1 MRRICLVAV
10 IVLIANALANAQ
22 TIILR
27 DTVRLRDSSAIVEPL
42 EPSHVARIVRGIVD
56 VDDDNNAPPRRNF
69 LSDSVMSEGYLS
81 QSFASG
87 NRRDLSP
94 NTTADLKLGAK
105 LSGGIAINAEILD
118 SDMPMD
124 DEGVTNQINE
134 LTSVR
139 ITASKDSTRLSVG
152 DIVAENNTN
161 SLVRY
166 SKKIK
171 GLDFFT
177 VNGFSNGD
185 TIAAHTDF
193 AATKGKFRRQQ
204 FFGQENSQGPYYLTG
219 NDSTTSVVVLI
230 GTEIVYLDGNRL
242 ARGEDADYVI
252 DYNSGCITFSI
263 KHIITSQSSIV
274 VDFEYSD
281 TQYNNFFLF
290 AEGRYQHRGVR
301 YSAGYM
307 SEYDGLGTAADS
319 AAMDSTMARPRRSDY
334 TFLGVDGNIKNRT
347 NFNLETAFAKLTADR
362 LQPSATTDRATAF
375 TADLEHIII
384 KNDTTRTLSA
394 HTNWRFFSKNFV
406 PLTTEKNVDFQ
417 EKWDLQNYN
426 PGGRELFSTSGISFV
441 SGCVDVDYN
450 LLTANIDGAMD
461 GVAHQLTV
469 VNHYRKIHSTISADY
484 YNDNQSEIRHE
495 YLSFLLKSEYQKD
508 SLTLSASL
516 SQKSRSRHDSI
527 TPNYRDIS
535 AFAVR
540 KIKNGNVKFSVTD
553 RTNFD
558 DFFGNYNNATTFIKG
573 EFNLAKPDK
582 FSLQML
588 EIFRKDRGENRKQN
602 SLTGKINGS
611 CQLFDH
617 QLIVSASQQSENGN
631 QEQLAYKY
639 IRTTAGN
646 GHYAWN
652 DYDGDGI
659 EDLDEFEISYYKTDA
674 DYVKYFVHT
683 GKYINTL
690 QNDCNL
696 NVILRP
702 KSGESRISSLISR
715 ISMTANVDFRR
726 QDARLDGCKN
736 LLKGDSLIS
745 KISRQNYTSRLR
757 IWDFLFVGN
766 NWSGARQHRLTY
778 YGLDDNNNETS
789 GFCAEFNLSCGF
801 SSKINRNYK
810 TSNYSSEYFI
820 EKCYRI
826 RATEDLVEIKY
837 EFPIGWT
844 LGLSASNCYKKNKT
858 DATTARIRSIDF
870 NANFT
875 RDGKGSITFDS
886 RIIKNKYDDHATT
899 GASSYQMLEG
909 LNNGINGVIT
919 INANYLITKYLQL
932 SLLYELR
939 TSKISTLHTGEMALK
954 LIF

>member
-56 VDDDNNAPPRRNF
+56 VDDDYNAPPRRNF

-124 DEGVTNQINE
+124 DDGVTNQINE

-242 ARGEDADYVI
+242 TRGEDADYVI

-281 TQYNNFFLF
+281 TQYNNYFLF

-307 SEYDGLGTAADS
+307 SEYDGLGAAADS

-334 TFLGVDGNIKNRT
+334 TFFGVDGNIKNRT

-375 TADLEHIII
+375 TADLEQIII

-394 HTNWRFFSKNFV
+394 HTNWRYFSKNFV

-450 LLTANIDGAMD
+450 LLTAQIDGLMD
-461 GVAHQLTV
+461 GVAHKLSV
-469 VNHYRKIHSTISADY
+469 VNNYRKIHSTISADY
-484 YNDNQSEIRHE
+484 YNDNQSKIRHE

-508 SLTLSASL
+508 SLTLGASL
-516 SQKSRSRHDSI
+516 SQ
-527 TPNYRDIS
+527 
-535 AFAVR
+535 
-540 KIKNGNVKFSVTD
+540 
-553 RTNFD
+553 
-558 DFFGNYNNATTFIKG
+558 
-573 EFNLAKPDK
+573 
-582 FSLQML
+582 
-588 EIFRKDRGENRKQN
+588 
-602 SLTGKINGS
+602 
-611 CQLFDH
+611 
-617 QLIVSASQQSENGN
+617 
-631 QEQLAYKY
+631 
-639 IRTTAGN
+639 
-646 GHYAWN
+646 
-652 DYDGDGI
+652 
-659 EDLDEFEISYYKTDA
+659 
-674 DYVKYFVHT
+674 
-683 GKYINTL
+683 
-690 QNDCNL
+690 
-696 NVILRP
+696 
-702 KSGESRISSLISR
+702 
-715 ISMTANVDFRR
+715 
-726 QDARLDGCKN
+726 
-736 LLKGDSLIS
+736 
-745 KISRQNYTSRLR
+745 
-757 IWDFLFVGN
+757 
-766 NWSGARQHRLTY
+766 
-778 YGLDDNNNETS
+778 
-789 GFCAEFNLSCGF
+789 
-801 SSKINRNYK
+801 
-810 TSNYSSEYFI
+810 
-820 EKCYRI
+820 
-826 RATEDLVEIKY
+826 
-837 EFPIGWT
+837 
-844 LGLSASNCYKKNKT
+844 
-858 DATTARIRSIDF
+858 
-870 NANFT
+870 
-875 RDGKGSITFDS
+875 
-886 RIIKNKYDDHATT
+886 
-899 GASSYQMLEG
+899 
-909 LNNGINGVIT
+909 
-919 INANYLITKYLQL
+919 
-932 SLLYELR
+932 
-939 TSKISTLHTGEMALK
+939 
-954 LIF
+954 